1 MAQFENSGRQHFS
14 KKNRNSGFQK
24 NVRFMMSEFVRVPE
38 QCPGGC
44 CEISTYCIGLCGLV
58 RMVWSISAPTSTDA
72 TALWMR
78 RCGNRSRQH
87 LVNFLYTVSI
97 RIVKWLRQCERWFT
111 ITGPAFSR
119 PASFYYFLLYNTS
132 FLFRIFTTK
141 SWVFGPGKRSCR
153 LLPRHVHFCHAGR
166 KFKDRC

>member
-111 ITGPAFSR
+111 MTGPAFSR
-119 PASFYYFLLYNTS
+119 PASFYYFLSLQYQLSLQNFHHKKLS
-132 FLFRIFTTK
+132 F
-141 SWVFGPGKRSCR
+141 RS
-153 LLPRHVHFCHAGR
+153 G
-166 KFKDRC
+166 